1 MGHHALGVDPRQA
14 LTGSRKSAGQSHL
27 YVTRSKERLPTA
39 LAGLFFS
46 PSLFIP
52 THHEKGP
59 PVRVGPY
66 ERNVIFP
73 DGLETADDHLAIG
86 LSFQATVEL

>member
-39 LAGLFFS
+39 LAGLFLS
-46 PSLFIP
+46 GLWTDTPPSLDRPHNF
-52 THHEKGP
+52 
-59 PVRVGPY
+59 
-66 ERNVIFP
+66 
-73 DGLETADDHLAIG
+73 
-86 LSFQATVEL
+86 FQTSLNFLRRSNRFD